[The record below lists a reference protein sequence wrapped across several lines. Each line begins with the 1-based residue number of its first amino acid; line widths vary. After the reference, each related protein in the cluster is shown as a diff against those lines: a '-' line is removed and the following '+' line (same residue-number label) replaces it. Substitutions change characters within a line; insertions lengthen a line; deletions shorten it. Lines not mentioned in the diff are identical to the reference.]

1 MSGNAPKFDHPC
13 FTNAPARAARMHLSV
28 APKCNIKCSFC
39 NPAGG
44 DKCVHGCMPGL
55 TDRVLSPREA
65 LEHVRRVRD
74 GGIDIR
80 IVGIAG
86 PGEPLFNEETFET
99 IALVREAF
107 PSMHICLST
116 NGLLLPERLS
126 RILSLGVET
135 LTVTVNCLTVDC
147 ARRVYDHVE
156 GRRDDA
162 SFERLLRSQLE
173 GVRFAAEAGLCVK
186 VNSVLLPGENDAEIP
201 LVARRVADLGAY
213 IHNVLPLIPRPD
225 ARRRAA
231 PQPGIG
237 RQCARAVRGVPCAV
251 HPLPPLPCRRHH
263 RRRRMRRF
271 ACKRFRKDVFSPCT
285 TPGASRM

>member
-13 FTNAPARAARMHLSV
+13 FTNAPGRAARMHLSV

-65 LEHVRRVRD
+65 LEHVCRVRD

-116 NGLLLPERLS
+116 TGCCCPS
-126 RILSLGVET
+126 VSP
-135 LTVTVNCLTVDC
+135 
-147 ARRVYDHVE
+147 
-156 GRRDDA
+156 A
-162 SFERLLRSQLE
+162 SFPW
-173 GVRFAAEAGLCVK
+173 AW
-186 VNSVLLPGENDAEIP
+186 
-201 LVARRVADLGAY
+201 RR
-213 IHNVLPLIPRPD
+213 
-225 ARRRAA
+225 
-231 PQPGIG
+231 
-237 RQCARAVRGVPCAV
+237 
-251 HPLPPLPCRRHH
+251 
-263 RRRRMRRF
+263 
-271 ACKRFRKDVFSPCT
+271 
-285 TPGASRM
+285 